1 MSEMCWISWGLRGR
15 VKKKLEKYKLSDKS
29 IGFGEKT
36 ALIRY
41 YLKKDVTSADDFCV
55 YWSEIE
61 FLAKVGI
68 LTMAQVPL
76 KLS

>member
-1 MSEMCWISWGLRGR
+1 MSEMCWISRSLRGR

>member
-1 MSEMCWISWGLRGR
+1 MSEMCWTGWGLRGR